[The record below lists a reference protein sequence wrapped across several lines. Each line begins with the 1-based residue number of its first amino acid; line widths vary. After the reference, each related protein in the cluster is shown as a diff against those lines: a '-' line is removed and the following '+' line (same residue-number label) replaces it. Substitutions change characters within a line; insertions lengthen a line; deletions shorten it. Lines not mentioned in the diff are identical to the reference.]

1 MGRKLTTLRER
12 SVRIRE
18 VDGSIPFR
26 STKKERHDLRRV
38 FLFGNCKVFHCSVE
52 VNSACAKV
60 FSRSENACTAHQRH
74 PDLRGPILCWHPC
87 CLDATKI
94 DKLRQRFADLFC
106 PLFLLH
112 ATQWARLQF
121 LVWRSDA
128 ILRVI
133 STGMYGILEWMRG
146 SSQSNHII
154 LRRNG
159 STCVQNDARYFS
171 LGITVQMYNNK
182 KLLDSFLGFLCLGCN
197 LIPAFWASPDTFHDA
212 LFHFRSTIQT
222 RPVSF
227 PRFVSQFSRLCLAVY
242 SDDKL
247 RNRKKNSPKS
257 TPYKRNLVP
266 GWRS

>member
-1 MGRKLTTLRER
+1 MPESPVYPAGDSIQSGTAAW
-12 SVRIRE
+12 
-18 VDGSIPFR
+18 DGG
-26 STKKERHDLRRV
+26 TKKERHDLRRV

-60 FSRSENACTAHQRH
+60 FARGENACTAHQRH

-112 ATQWARLQF
+112 ATQFFSLAFGRYSPCDIHRNVRYFRVDERAQPIKSHHLTAKRLN
-121 LVWRSDA
+121 
-128 ILRVI
+128 LRTKRC
-133 STGMYGILEWMRG
+133 SL
-146 SSQSNHII
+146 
-154 LRRNG
+154 
-159 STCVQNDARYFS
+159 FS

-227 PRFVSQFSRLCLAVY
+227 PRFASQFSRLCLAVY

>member
-1 MGRKLTTLRER
+1 MKWSRAETAKNGRKYSEKV
-12 SVRIRE
+12 SGA
-18 VDGSIPFR
+18 GSHPRGRRFDPVQVHQ
-26 STKKERHDLRRV
+26 KERHDLRRV
-38 FLFGNCKVFHCSVE
+38 FLFGNCKVFHCSAE

-60 FSRSENACTAHQRH
+60 FARGENACTAHQRH

-159 STCVQNDARYFS
+159 STCVQNDARYFPWVLPCRCIIIKNFWIPFLAFS
-171 LGITVQMYNNK
+171 A
-182 KLLDSFLGFLCLGCN
+182 LDVTSYQLSGLAPTHSTMPCSISVPQFKHVLF
-197 LIPAFWASPDTFHDA
+197 PSPA
-212 LFHFRSTIQT
+212 LFHNF
-222 RPVSF
+222 
-227 PRFVSQFSRLCLAVY
+227 LACA
-242 SDDKL
+242 
-247 RNRKKNSPKS
+247 
-257 TPYKRNLVP
+257 
-266 GWRS
+266 

>member
-1 MGRKLTTLRER
+1 MHGASAPPRPAGPHTLLASMLFGCHKDRQTSPEACRSFLSSFPASRHPIGQTIIFTLR
-12 SVRIRE
+12 
-18 VDGSIPFR
+18 
-26 STKKERHDLRRV
+26 
-38 FLFGNCKVFHCSVE
+38 
-52 VNSACAKV
+52 
-60 FSRSENACTAHQRH
+60 
-74 PDLRGPILCWHPC
+74 
-87 CLDATKI
+87 LDAT
-94 DKLRQRFADLFC
+94 
-106 PLFLLH
+106 
-112 ATQWARLQF
+112 
-121 LVWRSDA
+121 
-128 ILRVI
+128 LRVI
-133 STGMYGILEWMRG
+133 STGMCGILEMMRG

-266 GWRS
+266 GWKS